1 MDWAVGGQRIGKL
14 PSLPKS
20 FAHSLQMW
28 SITAITLL
36 RQPTRFENKNLALS
50 ATIFAIADPRP
61 PSKVGNGPSSNL
73 FDALLRRCRHSK
85 VPQQSAIAKKL
96 QKSRKFCFCT
106 SETALLSSASWSNVA
121 ADSQGQR

>member
-50 ATIFAIADPRP
+50 ATFLHFRNGAIELSVMEQRGGRLAVTTLTTD
-61 PSKVGNGPSSNL
+61 
-73 FDALLRRCRHSK
+73 FDILH
-85 VPQQSAIAKKL
+85 
-96 QKSRKFCFCT
+96 
-106 SETALLSSASWSNVA
+106 TAFS
-121 ADSQGQR
+121 